1 MISQDQIHAANTE
14 EGCTDTAP
22 LAPEDGARAGG
33 KQNFTETDTKATPID
48 LSAHE
53 QPSSVL

>member
-1 MISQDQIHAANTE
+1 MSQDPIHAAHTE
-14 EGCTDTAP
+14 EDCTDTAP
-22 LAPEDGARAGG
+22 LALVDGARTGG
-33 KQNFTETDTKATPID
+33 KQNFTETDTKATPIG